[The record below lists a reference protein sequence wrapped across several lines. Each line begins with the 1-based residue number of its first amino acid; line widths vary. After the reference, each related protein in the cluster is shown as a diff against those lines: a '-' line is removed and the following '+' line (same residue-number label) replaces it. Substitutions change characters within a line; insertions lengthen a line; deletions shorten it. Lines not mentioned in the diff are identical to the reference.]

1 MNNKTRK
8 NEAASTIESDYDV
21 SPTVCYQ
28 RISQRVDVNL
38 APAQTVRPGLTPVPG
53 FIVVGTATNMDLR
66 VAGSIVASV
75 GAPFIAVHGPGVARE
90 ALQELLVLVVGRR

>member
-1 MNNKTRK
+1 M
-8 NEAASTIESDYDV
+8 IESDYDV

-53 FIVVGTATNMDLR
+53 FIVVGTASNMDLR
-66 VAGSIVASV
+66 VAGSIVASK
-75 GAPFIAVHGPGVARE
+75 GDPFIAVHCPGVSGN
-90 ALQELLVLVVGRR
+90 ALQELLVFIVGRR